1 LGSDELITFFPP
13 VAEGEYRWVDQ
24 QVMALARHHVSSNT
38 ITPQFPLENLLT
50 FWQTVQETAW

>member
-1 LGSDELITFFPP
+1 LGSDGLVTVFTP
-13 VAEGEYRWVDQ
+13 VAEGEYHCVDQ

-50 FWQTVQETAW
+50 FWQTVQESA